1 MTSPTDLLASK
12 GELTPLLVPI
22 TNGLGPSLTNPS
34 IFTDHRTSS
43 VWVNLRNLNYILY
56 HSEHNNFEH
65 PWGPIVYLHPES
77 EQKLKT
83 INVLCKLTP
92 DLSSIEWHS
101 IIDTS
106 ALDVEPMWEFHGL
119 EDGRLAAWEGKL
131 YLCGVRRDT
140 TPNGVGRMELSE
152 LHVDKKEH
160 KVTETSRYRIPIPGP
175 NPDASYCEKNW
186 VPILDRP
193 YEFLKWSNP
202 PEVVKVTPKTGPTTV
217 SHLGRVMPNVSSHDW
232 RGGSQLLRVMYEGRQ
247 VYMHIIHETNLY
259 FTELKRKDATYR
271 HRILLRDPSTFE
283 VVGKSDP
290 FSFMDGKVEF
300 CCGLAP
306 HPSHP
311 SRVLI
316 TFGFQD
322 NASFLLNIQ
331 TSELLS
337 LCN

>member
-1 MTSPTDLLASK
+1 
-12 GELTPLLVPI
+12 
-22 TNGLGPSLTNPS
+22 
-34 IFTDHRTSS
+34 
-43 VWVNLRNLNYILY
+43 VNLRNLNYILY

-77 EQKLKT
+77 ELKLKT
-83 INVLCKLTP
+83 INVLCKMAP
-92 DLSSIEWHS
+92 DLSGIEWHS
-101 IIDTS
+101 VVDTS

-119 EDGRLAAWEGKL
+119 EDGRLVTWEGKT

-152 LHVDKKEH
+152 LSIDEKSH
-160 KVTETSRYRIPIPGP
+160 KVSEVSRYRIPIPGP

-186 VPILDRP
+186 VPIMDRP

-202 PEVVKVTPKTGPTTV
+202 TEVVKADPTGGPTLVTQ
-217 SHLGRVMPNVSSHDW
+217 SGQFIPNASAHDW
-232 RGGSQLLRVMYEGRQ
+232 RGGSQLLKTEYEGRN
-247 VYMHIIHETNLY
+247 VYLHLVHETNLY

-271 HRILLRDPSTFE
+271 HRILLRNPSTFE
-283 VVGKSDP
+283 VVAKSEP
-290 FSFMDGKVEF
+290 FSFMGGKVEF

-306 HPSHP
+306 HPLDA

-322 NASFLLNIQ
+322 NAAFMLNIH
-331 TSELLS
+331 TSELVS
-337 LCN
+337 LCK